1 MNAYILTRK
10 SRCFIFGSK
19 GHSAQDSPFKQR
31 LYSQYKGCRLA
42 CQATL
47 MTKKESIASMANADA
62 LTITPETSAGTAPTS
77 TIRNSGE
84 NVKKYY
90 ADLSAK
96 ACVK

>member
-1 MNAYILTRK
+1 MSIATPESRRALPSCGGRMNAYILTRK
-10 SRCFIFGSK
+10 SRHALRERK
-19 GHSAQDSPFKQR
+19 GHNAQDSPF
-31 LYSQYKGCRLA
+31 
-42 CQATL
+42 
-47 MTKKESIASMANADA
+47 IASMANADA
-62 LTITPETSAGTAPTS
+62 LTITPETSAGTALTS